1 MESARPTHS
10 IYLFDSCALLQS
22 ATLHSAAHAH
32 LAHQW
37 TCRTDGEP
45 FSLWCNGQWQQVQ
58 QIFIPSLTPHQFAD
72 EPAAYLTLLIDAG
85 STPAFVEALQL
96 WLQNIV
102 TAPHGIDLVRLSQ
115 ALQARQHYPDPRVR
129 AACTLIQQS
138 ADLSQLSAQWLAQQ
152 VALSPGRFLHLFSQ
166 QTGLP
171 LRKYLRWQKL
181 LRVFRALAAP
191 QPPAF
196 TELALQAGFYDA
208 AHLANEI
215 RQSFGL
221 ALSDIVHN
229 SQFFQDDLRHNR

>member
-1 MESARPTHS
+1 M
-10 IYLFDSCALLQS
+10 
-22 ATLHSAAHAH
+22 
-32 LAHQW
+32 
-37 TCRTDGEP
+37 
-45 FSLWCNGQWQQVQ
+45 
-58 QIFIPSLTPHQFAD
+58 
-72 EPAAYLTLLIDAG
+72 
-85 STPAFVEALQL
+85 
-96 WLQNIV
+96 
-102 TAPHGIDLVRLSQ
+102 
-115 ALQARQHYPDPRVR
+115 R
-129 AACTLIQQS
+129 AACALIQQS

-166 QTGLP
+166 QTGLS